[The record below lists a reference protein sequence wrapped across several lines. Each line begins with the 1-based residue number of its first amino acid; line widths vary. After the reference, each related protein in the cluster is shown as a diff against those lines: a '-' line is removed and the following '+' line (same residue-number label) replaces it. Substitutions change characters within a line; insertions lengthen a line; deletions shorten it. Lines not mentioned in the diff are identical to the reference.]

1 MAIHFN
7 SRDILWAC
15 RQGDIGLVKFLIKG
29 GFDPLKKVKIGDNNY
44 VIPIHLYGISNRNM
58 TENKKRRDVKK
69 IKKMMIEHVLAKEFE
84 ALFFA
89 EELETLFSASTIA

>member
-1 MAIHFN
+1 MTNNFN
-7 SRDILWAC
+7 SRHILWAC
-15 RQGDIGLVKFLIKG
+15 RQGDIGLVKFLIEG

-69 IKKMMIEHVLAKEFE
+69 IKKMMIEHLLAKEFE

-89 EELETLFSASTIA
+89 EELETLFSTPAIA